1 MQGRVAAALQEQ
13 LAVAVDAS
21 ALDGVVG
28 AARGLYE
35 AREKAACVANLLR
48 CTRLTQAM
56 DALCFH
62 SSQEVELFEVDE
74 DTRLTNV
81 VEAKVYLASW
91 SRSREQAFHGG
102 ISRRPDL
109 ISSTE
114 RDFVTCFAGEVLLAW
129 DWMGP
134 LQWLQQEGVQLRSNN
149 AVTRSEV
156 VRRLQASKKCMQE
169 AAMAYYKAKLNGRI
183 EVIDVR
189 FVQRV
194 PSAAS
199 ARVPFLRDIIEGAN
213 VHMKF
218 RISRSS
224 VNRSVGGLLAPFLS
238 MHSLAVRALNPN
250 LKASV
255 VLAFGPRFKDIAMKI
270 ATFIPEPGEVA
281 NSLRSLAQQQV
292 LRAKRDH
299 EEIER
304 IYSEGD
310 VPLSKRSRKT
320 HGVSSDNS

>member
-1 MQGRVAAALQEQ
+1 MQGSVAAALQEQ
-13 LAVAVDAS
+13 LAVAVDAC
-21 ALDGVVG
+21 ALDRVVE

-35 AREKAACVANLLR
+35 ARRKAASVANFLR

-62 SSQEVELFEVDE
+62 SSREVELFEVDE

-194 PSAAS
+194 PSA
-199 ARVPFLRDIIEGAN
+199 RDLIEGAT